1 MLSIHSETAG
11 GSWPIAHRSA
21 MKRAVVHFLVL
32 ACVTGC
38 VSNTGTPVPAD
49 GGSSDSADE
58 STLPTDLGAG
68 DAGVVATDVVG
79 VDAGV
84 VATDVLGI
92 DAGEGGCGAQFISG
106 QFAPAGQTSG
116 RFCLPLPNGV
126 TVNHSNC
133 RPQTVSVNVEGPP
146 YVNAGGAPDMFTAA
160 GSTVLGFAI
169 DGRGLPCAAGAEAC
183 QFRTIGAQCAATVV
197 QSGGLNQVVEVAL
210 QGSCVLRQYDVAGNA
225 VAEMSLDALRMR
237 GTLRLFQDVST
248 RSDGAVVDACE

>member
-1 MLSIHSETAG
+1 MISIHSETAG
-11 GSWPIAHRSA
+11 GSRFIAHRPA
-21 MKRAVVHFLVL
+21 MKLAIAHFLVL

-38 VSNTGTPVPAD
+38 VSNTGTPASVD
-49 GGSSDSADE
+49 GGSSDPADG
-58 STLPTDLGAG
+58 STLPTDMGAG

-79 VDAGV
+79 VDG
-84 VATDVLGI
+84 
-92 DAGEGGCGAQFISG
+92 GEGGCGAQFILG

-116 RFCLPLPNGV
+116 RFCLPLSNGV

-133 RPQTVSVNVEGPP
+133 RPQTVSVNAEGPP
-146 YVNAGGAPDMFTAA
+146 YINAGGPPDMFAA
-160 GSTVLGFAI
+160 PGPTLLGFAM

-197 QSGGLNQVVEVAL
+197 QSGGLNQEVEVML
-210 QGSCVLRQYDVAGNA
+210 QGPCVLRQYDVTGHA

-237 GTLRLFQDVST
+237 GTLRLFQDVTT